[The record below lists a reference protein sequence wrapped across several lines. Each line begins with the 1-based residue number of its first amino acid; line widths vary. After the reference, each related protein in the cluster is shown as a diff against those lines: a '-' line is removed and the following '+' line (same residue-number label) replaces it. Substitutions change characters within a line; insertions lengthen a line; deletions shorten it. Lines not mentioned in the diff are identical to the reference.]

1 MKYRFTTRHAG
12 KSSEAIVDLTDE
24 KTAWHEAVIATGEA
38 LQELDG
44 HLGLPGG
51 WTMQVSDAAGDGLF
65 EIRVTTQRL

>member
-1 MKYRFTTRHAG
+1 MKYRFTTRYEG

-24 KTAWHEAVIATGEA
+24 KTAWNEAVRATGEA

-51 WTMQVSDAAGDGLF
+51 WTMQVCDAAGNGLF
-65 EIRVTTQRL
+65 EIRVSTRGL